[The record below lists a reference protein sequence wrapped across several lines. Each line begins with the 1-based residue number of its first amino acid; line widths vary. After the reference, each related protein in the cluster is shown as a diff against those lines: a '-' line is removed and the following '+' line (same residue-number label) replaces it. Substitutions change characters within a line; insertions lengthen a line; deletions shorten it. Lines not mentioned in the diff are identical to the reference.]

1 MAILYFSFGVLN
13 FIPFYYTGKGTYNGL
28 HGTGLDQL
36 KLVYSSSFLQ
46 DISLKRIAKHNKIKT
61 TNKKEN
67 FCKDG
72 DDGHKD
78 FICLFEMC
86 EGACCSNAKQISL
99 I

>member
-46 DISLKRIAKHNKIKT
+46 DISLNHIAKHNKIKT
-61 TNKKEN
+61 TNKKN
-67 FCKDG
+67 FCKDV
-72 DDGHKD
+72 DDGHKK
-78 FICLFEMC
+78 ILYACLKCVKELVALMQ
-86 EGACCSNAKQISL
+86 NRYL
-99 I
+99 